1 MSEIVNDFVVQVA
14 TINGS
19 GSLSANQILVKSLF
33 RMGVPVGGKNLF
45 PSNIAGLPTWFTVRV
60 NHQGFTG
67 RRLLC
72 DAFVAMNPGTYA
84 EDLPKIKS
92 GGFCFTNS
100 EIKTVIE
107 RKDITQIVVPFK
119 ELTTSLS
126 DSVKMRKL
134 LANVVYVGILTQL
147 LEVPIEVIDQA
158 IDDQFGDKPKVIE
171 SNKKAILVGRNYA
184 QEHLGHINF
193 PYRIRKLDEDKTLG
207 KKLLIDGNT
216 AAGLGSVMG
225 GCTVGAWYP
234 ITPSSSL
241 MESFSEI
248 CETYRVGKDGKK
260 NFALVQAED
269 ELSAICMVIGAGW
282 AGARAMTASS
292 GPGLSL
298 MAEAAGLSYYAEIPA
313 VVWNV
318 QRVGPSTGLPTRTMQ
333 GDVLSCAHL
342 SHGDTRQVL
351 LFPKDPK
358 ECFEMGV
365 TAFDLAEVLQTLVIV
380 MTDLDIGMNIHQVDT
395 FQYSNANF
403 KRGKVLD
410 ANALEKVQSFARY
423 RDLDMD
429 GIPYRTLP
437 NTLNDKAAYFT
448 RGTGHDDEAKY
459 SEDPAV
465 YEANMNRL
473 VKKWD
478 TARTLVPKPE
488 VNLTAGARTGIVYY
502 GSSAEAM
509 IEIGQKLTEQ
519 KTKFS
524 TLRIKA
530 FPFTAEVEKFLK
542 DHDRILLVEQ
552 NRDGQM
558 AALLRQDYP
567 QYAGKIQSVLE
578 YDGMP
583 LSAERVLT
591 QFSEKFQ
598 EAFQ

>member
-1 MSEIVNDFVVQVA
+1 MSEIASKNIVNDFVVQVA
-14 TINGS
+14 TVNGS

-72 DAFVAMNPGTYA
+72 DAFVAMNPATYV
-84 EDLPKIKS
+84 EDLKNIKS

-100 EIKTVIE
+100 EIKTIVE
-107 RKDITQIVVPFK
+107 RSDIQQVVVPFK
-119 ELTTSLS
+119 DLTTTLS

-134 LANVVYVGILTQL
+134 LANVVYVGIITEL
-147 LEVPIEVIDQA
+147 LHVPIEVIDQA
-158 IDDQFGDKPKVIE
+158 IEDQFGDKPKVIE
-171 SNKKAILVGRNYA
+171 SNKKAILVGRDYA
-184 QEHLGHINF
+184 KEHLKNLNF
-193 PYRIRKLDEDKTLG
+193 PYRIEKMNSPRR
-207 KKLLIDGNT
+207 LLIDGNT

-248 CETYRVGKDGKK
+248 CENYRLNADGTKR
-260 NFALVQAED
+260 FALLQAED

-292 GPGLSL
+292 GPGISL

-333 GDVLSCAHL
+333 GDILSCALL
-342 SHGDTRQVL
+342 SHGDTKQVL

-358 ECFEMGV
+358 ECFEMGQ
-365 TAFDLAEVLQTLVIV
+365 TAFDLAEDLQTLVIV
-380 MTDLDIGMNIHQVDT
+380 MSDLDIGMNIHQT
-395 FQYSNANF
+395 EMFEYPKENF
-403 KRGKVLD
+403 HRGKVLSAQD
-410 ANALEKVQSFARY
+410 LEKVQSFARY
-423 RDLDMD
+423 RDVDGD
-429 GIPYRTLP
+429 GIPFRTVP

-459 SEDPAV
+459 SENPET
-465 YEANMNRL
+465 YEKNMDRL
-473 VKKWD
+473 TKKWN
-478 TARTLVPKPE
+478 TAKTLVPKPE
-488 VNLTAGARTGIVYY
+488 VKVVAGSRSGIIFY

-509 IEIGQKLTEQ
+509 IEVNQKLNA
-519 KTKFS
+519 KTS
-524 TLRIKA
+524 TMRIKA
-530 FPFTAEVEKFLK
+530 YPFTAEVEKFIK
-542 DHDRILLVEQ
+542 DHEVIYLVEQ
-552 NRDGQM
+552 NRDAQM
-558 AALLRQDYP
+558 AALLRIEFP
-567 QYAGKIQSVLE
+567 QFANKIKSVLE
-578 YDGMP
+578 YDGLP
-583 LSAERVLT
+583 LSAEKVLG
-591 QFSEKFQ
+591 SFQ
-598 EAFQ
+598 

>member
-1 MSEIVNDFVVQVA
+1 MSEITNDFAINDFVVQVA
-14 TINGS
+14 TVNGS

-72 DAFVAMNPGTYA
+72 DTFVAMNPATYA
-84 EDLPKIKS
+84 EDLSKIKP

-100 EIKTVIE
+100 EIKTIIE
-107 RKDITQIVVPFK
+107 RKDIQQIVVPFK
-119 ELTTSLS
+119 DLTATLS

-134 LANVVYVGILTQL
+134 LANVVYVGILTEL
-147 LEVPIEVIDQA
+147 LEVPIEVIGKA
-158 IDDQFGDKPKVIE
+158 IEDQFGDKPKVIE
-171 SNKKAILVGRNYA
+171 SNKKAIAIGRDYA
-184 QEHLGHINF
+184 KEHLKKLNF
-193 PYRIRKLDEDKTLG
+193 PYRIRKMSLTNKV
-207 KKLLIDGNT
+207 LIDGNT

-248 CETYRVGKDGKK
+248 CETYRGNKY
-260 NFALVQAED
+260 ALLQAED
-269 ELSAICMVIGAGW
+269 ELSAICMVLGAGW

-292 GPGLSL
+292 GPGISL

-333 GDVLSCAHL
+333 GDILSCAYL
-342 SHGDTRQVL
+342 SHGDTKQVL
-351 LFPKDPK
+351 LFPRDPK
-358 ECFEMGV
+358 ECFEMGQ
-365 TAFDLAEVLQTLVIV
+365 TAFDLAEELQTLVIV
-380 MTDLDIGMNIHQVDT
+380 MSDLDIGMNIHQTDRFVYPKD
-395 FQYSNANF
+395 NF
-403 KRGKVLD
+403 KRGKVLSAKD
-410 ANALEKVQSFARY
+410 LEQVQTFARY
-423 RDLDMD
+423 KDVD
-429 GIPYRTLP
+429 GDGVPFRTLP

-459 SEDPAV
+459 SEDPAI
-465 YEANMNRL
+465 YEHNMNRL
-473 VKKWD
+473 LKKWNKAK
-478 TARTLVPKPE
+478 TMVPKPE
-488 VNLTAGARTGIVYY
+488 IKIINGSKAGIIFY

-509 IEIGQKLTEQ
+509 IEVEQKL
-519 KTKFS
+519 KNKPS
-524 TLRIKA
+524 MMRIKA
-530 FPFTAEVEKFLK
+530 FPFTTEVEKFIAEHETLYV
-542 DHDRILLVEQ
+542 VEQ
-552 NRDGQM
+552 NRDAQM
-558 AALLRQDYP
+558 AALLRQDFP
-567 QYAGKIQSVLE
+567 QYAAKIKSVLE

-583 LSAERVLT
+583 LSAERVL
-591 QFSEKFQ
+591 

>member
-14 TINGS
+14 TVNGS

-60 NHQGFTG
+60 NKDGFTG

-72 DAFVAMNPGTYA
+72 DTFVAMNPATYA

-107 RKDITQIVVPFK
+107 RKDIQQIVVPFK
-119 ELTTSLS
+119 DLTTTLS

-134 LANVVYVGILTQL
+134 LANVVYVGILTEL
-147 LEVPIEVIDQA
+147 LQVPIEVVDQA

-171 SNKKAILVGRNYA
+171 SNKKAILVGREYA
-184 QEHLGHINF
+184 KEHLQNINF
-193 PYRIRKLDEDKTLG
+193 PYRIHKMTLTN
-207 KKLLIDGNT
+207 KILIDGNT
-216 AAGLGSVMG
+216 AAGFGSVMG

-241 MESFSEI
+241 MESFSEV
-248 CETYRVGKDGKK
+248 CEKYRVNKDGSK
-260 NFALVQAED
+260 NFALLQAED
-269 ELSAICMVIGAGW
+269 ELSAICMVLGAGW

-333 GDVLSCAHL
+333 GDILSCALL
-342 SHGDTRQVL
+342 SHGDTKQVL

-358 ECFEMGV
+358 ECFEMAQ
-365 TAFDLAEVLQTLVIV
+365 TALDLSEELQTLVIV
-380 MTDLDIGMNIHQVDT
+380 MSDLDIGMNIHQTDRFV
-395 FQYSNANF
+395 YPKENF
-403 KRGKVLD
+403 KRGKVLSAAD
-410 ANALEKVQSFARY
+410 LEKVQTFARY
-423 RDLDMD
+423 RDLDND
-429 GIPYRTLP
+429 GVPYRTVP

-459 SEDPAV
+459 SENPET
-465 YEANMNRL
+465 YEKNMDRL
-473 VKKWD
+473 TKKWN
-478 TARTLVPKPE
+478 TAKTMVPKPE
-488 VNLTAGARTGIVYY
+488 VKIVNGAKAGVLYY

-509 IEIGQKLTEQ
+509 IEVEQKL
-519 KTKFS
+519 KSKPS
-524 TLRIKA
+524 TIRIKA
-530 FPFTAEVEKFLK
+530 YPFTVEVDQFLQS
-542 DHDRILLVEQ
+542 HETLYVVEQ
-552 NRDGQM
+552 NRDGQLT
-558 AALLRQDYP
+558 ALLRMEYP
-567 QYAGKIQSVLE
+567 QYAAKIKPVLE
-578 YDGMP
+578 YDGLP
-583 LSAERVLT
+583 LSAEKVLGY
-591 QFSEKFQ
+591 FQ
-598 EAFQ
+598 